1 MRITSCCFTGH
12 RQVPLS
18 ELSPLT
24 AQLDSVIATLY
35 GEGCRLFYAGGAMGF
50 DTLAASRVLLFRGDH
65 EDAEL
70 HLLLP
75 CRNQTKNWPAAEAAR
90 FEEILAASNGF
101 RYLREGYSAEAMT
114 ARNQALVD
122 AAELCVAY
130 LRREASGAGQTV
142 RAAQR
147 KGIPVIN
154 LANRFPPAN
163 HFL

>member
-1 MRITSCCFTGH
+1 MSITSCCFTGH

-50 DTLAASRVLLFRGDH
+50 DTLAASRVLLFRATH

-75 CRNQTKNWPAAEAAR
+75 CRNQTKNWSVADAAR

-101 RYLREGYSAEAMT
+101 CYLRDDYSAEAM
-114 ARNQALVD
+114 AIRNQALVD
-122 AAELCVAY
+122 AADVCVAY
-130 LRREASGAGQTV
+130 LRRTTSGSGQTV
-142 RAAQR
+142 RAAQK

-154 LANRFPPAN
+154 LANRFPADNP
-163 HFL
+163 F